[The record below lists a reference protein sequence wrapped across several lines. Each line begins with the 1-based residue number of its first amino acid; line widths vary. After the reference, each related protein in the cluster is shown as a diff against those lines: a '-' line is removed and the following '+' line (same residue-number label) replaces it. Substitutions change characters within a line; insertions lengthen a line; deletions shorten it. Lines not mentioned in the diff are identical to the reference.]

1 MSCHR
6 WTAQMPCLRSCTAKI
21 TKALMR
27 MRCPR
32 NSTPRGAAPDGQNLR
47 DAVPLHDS
55 RSRRAAT
62 AFRLRIEKPLVENG
76 KKPDTPKHAGVT
88 RCSSYLSKGS
98 TPPGVARP
106 EQRVSYSRLFRRTCC
121 ISCRSRCEPRCS
133 SDIRRKGHLHSLAS
147 LPCRAGSGCRWS
159 SSSPSR

>member
-6 WTAQMPCLRSCTAKI
+6 CTAQMPFLRSCTAKI

-32 NSTPRGAAPDGQNLR
+32 NSMPRGAAPDRQKLR
-47 DAVPLHDS
+47 DAVPPYDS
-55 RSRRAAT
+55 LSKRPAT
-62 AFRLRIEKPLVENG
+62 AFRLRIEKRRVKNG
-76 KKPDTPKHAGVT
+76 KTPDTPKHAGVT
-88 RCSSYLSKGS
+88 RYSSYLSKGS

-133 SDIRRKGHLHSLAS
+133 SDIRRKDRLHSLAS